1 MKYKESG
8 VDTELADKLVTEDN
22 IDKITVEHKVIGEVI
37 SK

>member
-1 MKYKESG
+1 MNYEVKYEEVQKP
-8 VDTELADKLVTEDN
+8 